1 MRYFI
6 ILITAAC
13 LLGISIRS
21 SASELFTKIG
31 LETRYSNGDSTYHI
45 SFDDTWENGGHGE
58 SEVEFPIANTMAGVS
73 LIAGSRHE
81 KKPNLTKSQF
91 CLTWLEVVTK
101 GAGTMK
107 DSDWIE
113 NDAAFGEAPHAGK
126 DLYTESDAQLQG
138 TIYEIGYTYHF
149 AFNNSLTLG
158 PIIGF
163 RYQEF

>member
-21 SASELFTKIG
+21 SASDLFTKIG

-73 LIAGSRHE
+73 LGAEYVDIETRGRQHQSFYAG
-81 KKPNLTKSQF
+81 PY
-91 CLTWLEVVTK
+91 K
-101 GAGTMK
+101 GMTYDVHDK
-107 DSDWIE
+107 ITSSSWSSIFRISY
-113 NDAAFGEAPHAGK
+113 AF
-126 DLYTESDAQLQG
+126 
-138 TIYEIGYTYHF
+138 
-149 AFNNSLTLG
+149 
-158 PIIGF
+158 
-163 RYQEF
+163 